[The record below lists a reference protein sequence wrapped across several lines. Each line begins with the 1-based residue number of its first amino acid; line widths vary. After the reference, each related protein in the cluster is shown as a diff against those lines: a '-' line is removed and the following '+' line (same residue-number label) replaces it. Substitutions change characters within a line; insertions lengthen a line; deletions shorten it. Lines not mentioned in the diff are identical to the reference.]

1 MGVSIVTD
9 TVYTYR
15 FLKLLVTPFNK
26 TEAFKL
32 GLIDASGR
40 RTDKPVSSS
49 AERAAFNLFH
59 RLVFNLKRLMNA
71 FPGGNTRIASYA
83 AALALLREQYNVD
96 TDFVL
101 DKMDLTEE
109 HKRDILFLLE
119 QYNPTED
126 KKKKKKKVEKEE
138 FGTSTVDV
146 ATIPTPMK
154 FKAFLR
160 RKKVK

>member
-1 MGVSIVTD
+1 MSVSIATD

-26 TEAFKL
+26 TEAFNL
-32 GLIDASGR
+32 GLIDANGR
-40 RTDKPVSSS
+40 RTDKAVSSS
-49 AERAAFNLFH
+49 KERAAFNLFH
-59 RLVFNLKRLMNA
+59 RLVFNLKRLMNV
-71 FPGGNTRIASYA
+71 FPGGNSRIASYA
-83 AALALLREQYNVD
+83 AALALLREQYNVN

-101 DKMDLTEE
+101 EKMDLTEE

-119 QYNPTED
+119 QYNPNDE
-126 KKKKKKKVEKEE
+126 KKKKKVEKEE
-138 FGTSTVDV
+138 FGTSTADV